1 MTDNLPEPQRALSPA
16 EVSWKVAQKIANTPF
31 VPTAFRGK
39 PESVYAAVL
48 YGEELGLG
56 PMQSLTQI
64 HVIEG
69 KPSLSPEGM
78 RGLVLKAGHRIDVK
92 VAANDRVVLYG
103 KRSDS
108 GSEATVEWTMKDA
121 QLAGLAGR
129 GAWKT
134 YPRAMLMAR
143 ATSELCR
150 MLFADII
157 AGLSYTPEEVLSISG
172 KEWNEAPVNPPAEAI
187 VSLDPI
193 TEAVP
198 AEPSVVAVETSWEDE
213 FPGSTFANSEIV
225 EAEIVTDTPRE
236 TTNRPAASAKQ
247 INMIRA
253 IAKGQGIDNDDLK
266 TLCSGIVGREVNIL
280 QALTINEASK
290 VIDHLK
296 ESEK

>member
-157 AGLSYTPEEVLSISG
+157 AGLSYTPEEVLSIEG

>member
-1 MTDNLPEPQRALSPA
+1 MSDNLPEPARPLSPA

-69 KPSLSPEGM
+69 KPSLAPEGM

-92 VAANDRVVLYG
+92 VASNDKVVLYG
-103 KRSDS
+103 KRADS

-157 AGLSYTPEEVLSISG
+157 AGLSYTPEEVMSVAG
-172 KEWNEAPVNPPAEAI
+172 KEYDHAYAETPVAPTITTE
-187 VSLDPI
+187 PI
-193 TEAVP
+193 TEAVVADP
-198 AEPSVVAVETSWEDE
+198 EPQVEVSWEDA
-213 FPGSTFANSEIV
+213 FPGSTMTNNDV
-225 EAEIVTDTPRE
+225 VDAEIVDDEPKRDISSTATG
-236 TTNRPAASAKQ
+236 KQ

-253 IAKGQGIDNDDLK
+253 IARGQGIEGDELK
-266 TLCSGIVGREVNIL
+266 ELCSGIIGSEVNV
-280 QALTINEASK
+280 LTAMSIAEASK

-296 ESEK
+296 KTEK